1 MTSWKQEK
9 IEIADGTKV
18 LAQMPVI
25 VSASRSTDI
34 PAFYSDWFMER
45 LEAGYVKWFN
55 PFNGVPLY
63 VGFKKMRCIV
73 FWSKNPRPMLVH
85 LDALDTI
92 CLNYYFQF
100 TLNDYDAERI
110 EPNVP
115 SVANR
120 VETFRRLSERIG
132 RDRVIWRF
140 DPLIITDKL
149 AVKDILEKVERL
161 GDKLAAYTSRLV
173 FSFIDIKS
181 YAKVGKNLERVGI
194 AAREFSSDEMCE
206 VAQRIGELVK
216 GWGITAGTCGEIADL
231 DRYGIEHNRCIDDR
245 LMVKCFSRDAEL
257 MKFIGPSLSN
267 RKDTLQ
273 ITWWFLVCQILDT
286 QPSFLRAA
294 YALVVDGVARPFA
307 VKSSRPRRGGAKR
320 QGWTSREGREVFAGM
335 FGLVVCRLYA
345 PYLAQSLDHAPVELH
360 SAETRLVR
368 RQRGFLLRREHV
380 FVQHP
385 LVRGP
390 RLVVCALEALAV
402 RALLL
407 RHEHLARAEE
417 VAEVRPVVAEPDE
430 LALQRGAVEPDLP
443 EELPP

>member
-1 MTSWKQEK
+1 MVTWAKEE
-9 IEIADGTKV
+9 IELQGGAKA

-45 LEAGYVKWFN
+45 LKAGYVKWFN
-55 PFNGVPLY
+55 PFNGQPLY

-73 FWSKNPRPMLVH
+73 FWSKNPTPMIPH
-85 LDALDTI
+85 LDELDKI
-92 CLNYYFQF
+92 CPNYYFQF

-120 VETFRRLSERIG
+120 VETFKRLSERIG

-140 DPLIITDKL
+140 DPLILTDKL

-181 YAKVGKNLERVGI
+181 YAKVGKNLERGGI

-216 GWGITAGTCGEIADL
+216 GWGIAAGTCGEIADL

-245 LMVKCFSRDAEL
+245 LMVKCFAHDAEL
-257 MKFIGPSLSN
+257 MKFIGAKFVSGDPLFGVED
-267 RKDTLQ
+267 RWVPGPHKKDPGQRLACGCIMSKDIGEYNTCPHLCHYCYANTNNAAAMENWSRHCKCPHGET
-273 ITWWFLVCQILDT
+273 ITGNTTVE
-286 QPSFLRAA
+286 
-294 YALVVDGVARPFA
+294 AR
-307 VKSSRPRRGGAKR
+307 
-320 QGWTSREGREVFAGM
+320 
-335 FGLVVCRLYA
+335 
-345 PYLAQSLDHAPVELH
+345 
-360 SAETRLVR
+360 
-368 RQRGFLLRREHV
+368 
-380 FVQHP
+380 
-385 LVRGP
+385 
-390 RLVVCALEALAV
+390 CA
-402 RALLL
+402 
-407 RHEHLARAEE
+407 
-417 VAEVRPVVAEPDE
+417 
-430 LALQRGAVEPDLP
+430 
-443 EELPP
+443 